1 MEGREIL
8 KRRVSKKKMLET
20 GKVAFS
26 NYSKSNSVATPANEL
41 QMTFKYIQQRKSLLA
56 VAIVEKLCTKILCRR
71 NTWYRKIRRTKN
83 TIREGE

>member
-41 QMTFKYIQQRKSLLA
+41 QMTFKYIHQKNSLFA
-56 VAIVEKLCTKILCRR
+56 VAIVKKICTNILCRG
-71 NTWYRKIRRTKN
+71 NTCYRKILRTKN
-83 TIREGE
+83 TIIEGE